1 MPTDIAKRKMR
12 EADVEMDNLAK
23 TVQKKIED
31 ANAVYEPT
39 SPRSPQPMS
48 PREYEPTSPREPTP
62 EGRPYI
68 APGRALGTFA
78 QECERQAAQD
88 MYPFS
93 TRFQQDKPITKR
105 LAVDNAAPKRLRE
118 YSPTAP

>member
-31 ANAVYEPT
+31 AANAVYEPT
-39 SPRSPQPMS
+39 S